1 MFFSPRRVIAQ
12 NRHLRFLHLS
22 CAMLILFVPL
32 ILARAQG
39 SVDVTGT
46 NGRHVISGRIY
57 FPSGR
62 SADYRPKVKL
72 EGTNTGTLSV
82 LADANGHFGFRG
94 LAPGNYDIIVEGSEE
109 YETARDSV
117 YIDTD
122 ARSRRMAAPTFTRA
136 YTVTFHLQPKRN
148 TGAAGKLGVLNAA
161 LTGVPEAARGLY
173 LKALE
178 AAAANDNRKA
188 VELLKAA
195 LYHHPNFPLAL
206 NELGVQCLKLGQ
218 PDKAAEALRSALRL
232 VPDSVTARLNYGI
245 ALLNKKEFAEAEV
258 QLRQVLKKNYASPTA
273 HMYLGIALIN
283 LRNHA
288 EAETELQRAISTGGG
303 NLSQA
308 HYYLGGI
315 YWRKGENKRAAD
327 ELETYLRLAP
337 QAPDAERIR
346 TTIKDLR
353 SK

>member
-1 MFFSPRRVIAQ
+1 MFFSPSRVIARS
-12 NRHLRFLHLS
+12 RHFRFRHLS
-22 CAMLILFVPL
+22 CALLVLLVLPV
-32 ILARAQG
+32 LALAQG

-46 NGRHVISGRIY
+46 NGRHAISGRIF

-72 EGTNTGTLSV
+72 EGTNTGALSV

-94 LAPGNYDIIVEGSEE
+94 LSPGNYDIIVEGGEE

-136 YTVTFHLQPKRN
+136 YSVTIHLQLKRN
-148 TGAAGKLGVLNAA
+148 TAAGTKPGVLNAA
-161 LTGVPEAARGLY
+161 LTGVPEAARSAY
-173 LKALE
+173 LKAIE
-178 AAAANDNRKA
+178 AAAAGDSRKA
-188 VELLKAA
+188 VELLRAA

-218 PDKAAEALRSALRL
+218 ADKAAEALRSAIRL
-232 VPDSVTARLNYGI
+232 VPDNASTRLNYGI
-245 ALLNKKEFAEAEV
+245 ALLNKKEFVEAEL
-258 QLRQVLKKNYASPTA
+258 QLRQVLQKNDASPTA

-288 EAETELQRAISTGGG
+288 EAEKELLRAISTGGES
-303 NLSQA
+303 LSQA

-327 ELETYLRLAP
+327 ALETYLKLVPNAT
-337 QAPDAERIR
+337 DAERVR
-346 TTIKDLR
+346 ATIKDLR